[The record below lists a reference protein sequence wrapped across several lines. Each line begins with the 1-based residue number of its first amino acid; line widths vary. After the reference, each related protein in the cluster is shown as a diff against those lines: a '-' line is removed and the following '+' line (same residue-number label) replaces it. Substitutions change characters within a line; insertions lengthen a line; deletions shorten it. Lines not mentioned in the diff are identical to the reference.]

1 MGGGRSAVE
10 GTISL
15 SEASRFGGNS
25 TSFSLMLKPV
35 GSKCNLRCDYC
46 YYLDKASSV
55 YSGREP
61 VMGTDLLELC
71 IRDFCASCDLPE
83 LTVEWHGGEPLLAGM
98 DFFRSA
104 LAFERKYAGGRP
116 VHNTL
121 QTNGTLLDRDWAE
134 FFHDNDFLLGLSL
147 DGPEDIHD
155 RYRRTGS

>member
-1 MGGGRSAVE
+1 MGVGGDR
-10 GTISL
+10 TITL
-15 SEASRFGGNS
+15 SEASRFGGRN

-98 DFFRSA
+98 SFSA
-104 LAFERKYAGGRP
+104 
-116 VHNTL
+116 VHWPL
-121 QTNGTLLDRDWAE
+121 NG
-134 FFHDNDFLLGLSL
+134 NM
-147 DGPEDIHD
+147 PEDVLSTICF
-155 RYRRTGS
+155 RPTALCWTGTGPNFSTTMISSRPFS